1 MNTTWTKT
9 TLTLMMRAAD
19 DDKLI
24 RQTFS
29 NLIEAPSDTQI
40 KSFAGVVETLTGNK
54 FDHAIVTTTDDVSDV
69 IL

>member
-1 MNTTWTKT
+1 
-9 TLTLMMRAAD
+9 MMRTA

-24 RQTFS
+24 RQSFS

-40 KSFAGVVETLTGNK
+40 KGFAGVVETLTGNK
-54 FDHAIVTTTDDVSDV
+54 FDHAIVTTTDDVSDI

>member
-9 TLTLMMRAAD
+9 TLTLMMRTA

-24 RQTFS
+24 RQSFS